1 MAKQDI
7 GTEDS
12 IGNQDSMIECKED
25 KMLLPCV
32 LTDRERLEYGENIA
46 RTIQAIGET
55 KEAAKAAADDFKAK
69 ASELEKGLALDAR
82 VLRLGKVER
91 QVDVVVVLNYRVG
104 YVRTSRMDTAEEIE
118 QRPMTSI
125 ERQQGMKF

>member
-1 MAKQDI
+1 MQKQHVEA
-7 GTEDS
+7 EDNN
-12 IGNQDSMIECKED
+12 GNQDSMIEYRQE

-69 ASELEKGLALDAR
+69 TSELEKGLALDAR

>member
-1 MAKQDI
+1 MEKQSM
-7 GTEDS
+7 GVEEN
-12 IGNQDSMIECKED
+12 IGNQDSMIEMKD
-25 KMLLPCV
+25 GKMVLPCV

-69 ASELEKGLALDAR
+69 ASELEKGLALEAR
-82 VLRLGKVER
+82 VLRLGKVGRE
-91 QVDVVVVLNYRVG
+91 VEVEILLNYRVG
-104 YVRTSRMDTAEEIE
+104 YVRTVRRDTGEEIE
-118 QRPMTSI
+118 RRPMTSV